1 MTVFDFNIIRGLAD
15 IISALNDTDD
25 FVLVMNPIDDGK
37 DEIIRFEVKC
47 VSRHN
52 GYSCSRIFFMEDIL
66 LEDDFEEYFGV
77 RVAALIIKCLN
88 HSI

>member
-1 MTVFDFNIIRGLAD
+1 MTVFDFNIIRGLAN
-15 IISALNDTDD
+15 IISAINDTDD

-52 GYSCSRIFFMEDIL
+52 GYTCSRIFFVEDIL
-66 LEDDFEEYFGV
+66 LEDDYEEYFGK
-77 RVAALIIKCLN
+77 RVAALIEKCKRHEN
-88 HSI
+88 